1 MVVLAVL
8 LIGSAGCQRDRSDD
22 GAAPVTRPLPPD
34 VPSVLEL
41 LPRRETPPARDDAD
55 DPAIWTHPS
64 DPARSVVIGTDK
76 DAGLHVYDLEGGELQ
91 FVSGIKPNNVDVRGD
106 IVVAADDSPGSLLV
120 YRIDPETRRLRR
132 LAEFPTKVD
141 AHGLCLYRSAGGPLF
156 AFAND
161 LRGRVEQWELTETGD
176 AVDGRPVRSWDHGG
190 AVEGCVV
197 DDEAGLLYLGEEER
211 GVWRYGAAPHDAV
224 EDPKLVDRTG
234 DGRLEADV
242 EGLTILAAPD
252 GRGLLIVSSQGD
264 DHFAAYRRD
273 GANEF
278 VGRFRVAGGDVD
290 GCEDTDG
297 IELTTT
303 ALGPNFPRGLFVCQ
317 DGRDGGSK
325 DQTNFKLVPLDGLGA
340 LHDAR

>member
-1 MVVLAVL
+1 MAVL
-8 LIGSAGCQRDRSDD
+8 LVAGGGCRRERSDD
-22 GAAPVTRPLPPD
+22 GAAPVTRTVPPD
-34 VPSVLEL
+34 VPSVLDL
-41 LPRRETPPARDDAD
+41 LARRETPPARDDAD

-64 DPARSVVIGTDK
+64 DPVRSVVIGTDK
-76 DAGLHVYDLEGGELQ
+76 DAGLHVYDLEGRELQ

-120 YRIDPETRRLRR
+120 YRIDRETRRLRR

-141 AHGLCLYRSAGGPLF
+141 AHGLCLYRSPAGPLF

-161 LRGRVEQWELTETGD
+161 LRGRVEQWELTETDD

-197 DDEAGLLYLGEEER
+197 DDEAGVLYLGEEER
-211 GVWRYGAAPHDAV
+211 GVWRYGAGPRDPVA
-224 EDPKLVDRTG
+224 DPKLVDRTG
-234 DGRLEADV
+234 EGRLEADV
-242 EGLTILAAPD
+242 EGLAILRAPG
-252 GRGLLIVSSQGD
+252 GRGLLLVSSQGD

-273 GANEF
+273 GTNE
-278 VGRFRVAGGDVD
+278 VVARFRVSGGDVD

-297 IELTTT
+297 IELTT
-303 ALGPNFPRGLFVCQ
+303 APLGPGFPRGLFVCQ

-325 DQTNFKLVPLDGLGA
+325 DQTNFKLVPLDGLVTLDDG
-340 LHDAR
+340 R